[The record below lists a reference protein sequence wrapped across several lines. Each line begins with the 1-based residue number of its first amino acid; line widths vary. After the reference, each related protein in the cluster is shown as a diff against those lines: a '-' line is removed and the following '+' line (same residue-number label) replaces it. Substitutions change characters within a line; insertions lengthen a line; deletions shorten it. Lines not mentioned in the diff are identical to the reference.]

1 MTENLLWLD
10 ALAQQNKAVTVDP
23 AKVSVQATAS
33 QVNGFAPMSDVLGG
47 GVFWLTLGTKL
58 DEEPRWN
65 AVYPNYRDRYL
76 RQFSQSESMVA
87 SAIYSMKT
95 RIGTLNYEVNGP
107 PRAKKFAQEL
117 VNNPSQGMTGDS
129 FKSIVEKLSDDLDTS
144 DNGAFMELW
153 KPGKPDKA
161 PPKGAPVLGFAHLD
175 SRLCWRSFD
184 PEFPVWY
191 TNPVTGQIRKLHKD
205 RVAYTA
211 DNPQPVE
218 LARGIGF
225 CAVSR
230 ALRMVR
236 VFRNMQIFVDEK
248 VGGRFTRAL
257 GAISGVSAGQVKKAL
272 QNHQDNADSKG
283 YVVYNDI
290 PFLIDPSTEGKN
302 DIKILLQD
310 LASIPDGFNF
320 RDDADLYA
328 YILAFCWGV
337 DAREFWPATQSGATK
352 ADATV
357 QNMKARGRGIGN
369 RIQTTEWLIRHA
381 LPESVEFEFDFS
393 DDEQDEL
400 QAKITGMKLGN
411 LSTMQRDGVINPM
424 EYRAIAI
431 AEGILDGKLLESL
444 DLPIDSDSGAVETE
458 ETALEPNTNDSEVP
472 GDNEGKVARKTE
484 SAFRKSLRQL
494 VRGYWTGDLGAF
506 DFYDGF
512 ANALE
517 RNLTKA
523 WIDGMK
529 QAGLDFSE
537 ITDNEQNR
545 LRLEIATQIGYIDGL
560 ASTIAANSKANG
572 GNLFPLYDRLELWV
586 NNYGRISTLAY
597 TLAAADQKAIWVY
610 GDTIDHCPSCAAY
623 AGLVYR
629 NSVWT
634 KWLEPLDMLPR
645 GKGLACGGWQC
656 DCSLKKTSEPV
667 RPGRPPIVT
676 KVHDHASSED
686 QRALPQAHANG
697 SRLHEGSGEGGAA
710 NGLPRL
716 TGLPIDHA
724 HLEAQAE
731 VRHHHHPSGE

>member
-1 MTENLLWLD
+1 MTENLLALD
-10 ALAQQNKAVTVDP
+10 ALAQQHKAITVKP
-23 AKVSVQATAS
+23 EKVSVQATAGA
-33 QVNGFAPMSDVLGG
+33 VDGFAPMSDVLGG
-47 GVFWLTLGTKL
+47 GVFWLTLGTHL
-58 DEEPRWN
+58 DEEPGWN
-65 AVYPNYRDRYL
+65 AIYPNYRDRYL
-76 RQFSQSESMVA
+76 RQFSRTESMVA

-95 RIGTLNYEVNGP
+95 RMGTLNYNLNGP
-107 PRAKKFAQEL
+107 PRAQKYAQEL
-117 VNNPSQGMTGDS
+117 FNNPSQGMTGDS
-129 FKSIVEKLSDDLDTS
+129 FKTIVEKLSDDLDTS
-144 DNGAFMELW
+144 DNGAFLELW
-153 KPGKPDKA
+153 KAGNPEKA
-161 PPKGAPVLGFAHLD
+161 PPKGAPCVGFAHLD

-191 TNPVTGQIRKLHKD
+191 TNPVTGQVRKLHKD
-205 RVAYTA
+205 RVVYSA

-369 RIQTTEWLIRHA
+369 RIQTLEWMLRYTI
-381 LPESVEFEFDFS
+381 PDTVEMEYDFT
-393 DDEQDEL
+393 DDEQDET
-400 QAKITGMKLGN
+400 QARIQGMRLNN
-411 LSTMQRDGVINPM
+411 LSTLQRAGALNELEV
-424 EYRAIAI
+424 RAIAI
-431 AEGILDGKLLESL
+431 AEGIIDGKLLETL
-444 DLPIDSDSGAVETE
+444 NLPVDSDSANGEGVEQPE
-458 ETALEPNTNDSEVP
+458 LEANTDDSEVP
-472 GDNEGKVARKTE
+472 ADNEKAVKTE
-484 SAFRKSLRQL
+484 TAFRKSLRQL

-523 WIDGMK
+523 WMDGMK
-529 QAGLDFSE
+529 QAGLAFSE
-537 ITDNEQNR
+537 ITDDEQNR
-545 LRLEIATQIGYIDGL
+545 LRLEIATQISYIDGL
-560 ASTIAANSKANG
+560 ATAIAASSKANG
-572 GNLFPLYDRLELWV
+572 GALFPLYDRLELWI
-586 NNYGRISTLAY
+586 NNYGRIQTLAY
-597 TLAAADQKAIWVY
+597 TLGAADQKAEWVY
-610 GDTIDHCPSCAAY
+610 GDTVNHCPSCSAY

-629 NSVWT
+629 NSTWT
-634 KWLEPLDMLPR
+634 KWLAPLDMLPR

-656 DCSLKKTSEPV
+656 DCSLKQSSEPV

-676 KVHDHASSED
+676 KGHSH
-686 QRALPQAHANG
+686 ALPETQRDRAEIHANVEGLYG
-697 SRLHEGSGEGGAA
+697 SSGKGSLS
-710 NGLPRL
+710 NGKPHPA
-716 TGLPIDHA
+716 GLSIDHA

-731 VRHHHHPSGE
+731 V